1 MSESIYRQTALDR
14 MANPERLDASLALVP
29 RPSWILL
36 GAFAVALMAALAWA
50 TLARAPVTV
59 AASGI
64 LINRAGLAEI
74 AAAQDGRIQTMLVIP
89 GDAVRIGQP
98 IATIARTELTRELA
112 DARIDLRDA
121 EARLARLQGF
131 YGEQGGRERGAD
143 SARLATISE
152 SRRALLSREAYLE
165 QRAARMEKLIERGF
179 ITQDQLVDVQIE
191 LAAVREQL
199 SNLGEAALRV
209 RIDADARAGT
219 SGLALLDEQRAV
231 DTQRRLIERLEAQL
245 GDEEVIRATVAG
257 RVTEVKLGTGDV
269 VGAGTAL
276 VTVAPNQGG
285 LVAILYVPASEGK
298 RIAPGMRAEVSPTS
312 VERAVY
318 GHIRGRVTSV
328 APLPATPEGMRRML
342 RNDQLVAELTARG
355 APIEVRILLD
365 RDTANASGF
374 AWSASKGPPGAI
386 SAGSIVEGRVVV
398 ADRRIIG
405 LLVPGAA
412 D

>member
-1 MSESIYRQTALDR
+1 MSETIYRQTALDR
-14 MANPERLDASLALVP
+14 MANPERLDAPLTLVP

-36 GAFAVALMAALAWA
+36 GAFAVALVAGLVWA
-50 TLARAPVTV
+50 SIARAPVTV
-59 AASGI
+59 GASGI
-64 LINRAGLAEI
+64 LINRSGLAEI

-89 GDAVRIGQP
+89 GDAVKIGQP

-112 DARIDLRDA
+112 DARIELRDA

-152 SRRALLSREAYLE
+152 SRRALLSREAYLV
-165 QRAARMEKLIERGF
+165 QRAARMEKLIDRGF

-191 LAAVREQL
+191 IAAVREQL

-209 RIDADARAGT
+209 RIDADERAGT
-219 SGLALLDEQRAV
+219 SGLALLDEQRQV
-231 DTQRRLIERLEAQL
+231 DEKRRLIERLEARL

-285 LVAILYVPASEGK
+285 LVALLYVPASEGK
-298 RIAPGMRAEVSPTS
+298 RIAPGMRAEVNPTS

-328 APLPATPEGMRRML
+328 APLPSTPEGMRRML
-342 RNDQLVAELTARG
+342 RNDQLVAELNARG

-365 RDTANASGF
+365 RDAANASGF

-386 SAGSIVEGRVVV
+386 SAGSIVAGRVVV

-405 LLVPGAA
+405 LLVPGAGE
-412 D
+412 

>member
-1 MSESIYRQTALDR
+1 MSETIYRQTALDR
-14 MANPERLDASLALVP
+14 MANPERLDAPLTLVP

-36 GAFAVALMAALAWA
+36 GAFAVALVAGLVWA
-50 TLARAPVTV
+50 SIARAPVTV
-59 AASGI
+59 GASGI
-64 LINRAGLAEI
+64 LINRSGLAEI

-89 GDAVRIGQP
+89 GDAVKIGQP

-112 DARIDLRDA
+112 DARIELRDA

-152 SRRALLSREAYLE
+152 SRRALLSREAYLV
-165 QRAARMEKLIERGF
+165 QRAARMEKLIDRGF

-209 RIDADARAGT
+209 RIDADERAGT
-219 SGLALLDEQRAV
+219 SGLALLDEQRQV
-231 DTQRRLIERLEAQL
+231 DEKRRLIERLEARL

-285 LVAILYVPASEGK
+285 LVALLYVPASEGK

-342 RNDQLVAELTARG
+342 RNDQLVAELNARG

-365 RDTANASGF
+365 RDAANASGF

-386 SAGSIVEGRVVV
+386 SAGSIVAGRVVV

-405 LLVPGAA
+405 LLVPGAGE
-412 D
+412 

>member
-1 MSESIYRQTALDR
+1 MSETIYRQTALDR
-14 MANPERLDASLALVP
+14 MANPERLDVPLTLVP

-36 GAFAVALMAALAWA
+36 GAFAVALVAALVWA
-50 TLARAPVTV
+50 SVARAPVTV
-59 AASGI
+59 GASGI
-64 LINRAGLAEI
+64 LINRSGLAEI
-74 AAAQDGRIQTMLVIP
+74 AAAQDGRIQSLLVIP

-98 IATIARTELTRELA
+98 VATVARTELARELA

-131 YGEQGGRERGAD
+131 YSEQGGRERGAD
-143 SARLATISE
+143 SVRLATIAE
-152 SRRALLSREAYLE
+152 SRRALASRASYLE
-165 QRAARMEKLIERGF
+165 QRAGRMEKLIARGF

-209 RIDADARAGT
+209 RVNADERSGT

-231 DTQRRLIERLEAQL
+231 DTQQRLIERLEARL

-257 RVTEVKLGTGDV
+257 RVTEVKLGTGDIV
-269 VGAGTAL
+269 APGTAL
-276 VTVAPNQGG
+276 MTVAPNQGG
-285 LVAILYVPASEGK
+285 LVALLYVPAAEGK
-298 RIAPGMRAEVSPTS
+298 RIAPGMRAEITPTS

-318 GHIRGRVTSV
+318 GHIRGRVASV

-342 RNDQLVAELTARG
+342 RNDQLVAELNARG

-365 RDTANASGF
+365 RDAANASGF

-405 LLVPGAA
+405 LLVPGAGN
-412 D
+412 

>member
-1 MSESIYRQTALDR
+1 MSETIYRQTALDR
-14 MANPERLDASLALVP
+14 MANPERLDAPLTLVP

-36 GAFAVALMAALAWA
+36 GAFAVALVAGLVWA
-50 TLARAPVTV
+50 SVARAPVTV
-59 AASGI
+59 GASGI

-89 GDAVRIGQP
+89 GDAVKIGQP

-112 DARIDLRDA
+112 DARIELRDA

-131 YGEQGGRERGAD
+131 YSEQGGRERGAD
-143 SARLATISE
+143 RARLATISE
-152 SRRALLSREAYLE
+152 SRRALASREAYLV
-165 QRAARMEKLIERGF
+165 QRAARMEKLIDRGF

-209 RIDADARAGT
+209 RIDADERAGT
-219 SGLALLDEQRAV
+219 SGLTLLDEQRQV
-231 DTQRRLIERLEAQL
+231 DEKRRLIERLEARL

-285 LVAILYVPASEGK
+285 LVALLYVPASEGK

-365 RDTANASGF
+365 RDAANASGF

-386 SAGSIVEGRVVV
+386 SAGSIVAGRVVV

-405 LLVPGAA
+405 LLVPGAT

>member
-1 MSESIYRQTALDR
+1 MSETIYRQTALDR
-14 MANPERLDASLALVP
+14 MANPERLDAPLTLVS

-36 GAFAVALMAALAWA
+36 GAFAVALVAALIWA
-50 TLARAPVTV
+50 SVARAPVTV
-59 AASGI
+59 GASGI
-64 LINRAGLAEI
+64 LINRSGLAEI
-74 AAAQDGRIQTMLVIP
+74 TAAQDGRIQTMLVIP

-112 DARIDLRDA
+112 DARLDLRDA
-121 EARLARLQGF
+121 QARLARLQGF

-143 SARLATISE
+143 SARLATIAE
-152 SRRALLSREAYLE
+152 SRRALTSRASYLE
-165 QRAARMEKLIERGF
+165 QRAGRMEKLIARGF

-209 RIDADARAGT
+209 RVDADARSGT
-219 SGLALLDEQRAV
+219 SGLALLDEQREV
-231 DTQRRLIERLEAQL
+231 DTQQRLIERLEARL

-257 RVTEVKLGTGDV
+257 RVTEVKLGTGDIV
-269 VGAGTAL
+269 APGTAL
-276 VTVAPNQGG
+276 ATVAPNQGG
-285 LVAILYVPASEGK
+285 LVALLYVPAAEGK
-298 RIAPGMRAEVSPTS
+298 RIAPGMRAEIMPTA

-318 GHIRGRVTSV
+318 GHIRGRVASV

-342 RNDQLVAELTARG
+342 RNDQLVAELNARG

-365 RDTANASGF
+365 RDADNASGF

-386 SAGSIVEGRVVV
+386 SAGSIVAGRVVV

-405 LLVPGAA
+405 LLVPGAGN
-412 D
+412 

>member
-1 MSESIYRQTALDR
+1 MSETIYRQTALDR
-14 MANPERLDASLALVP
+14 MANPERLDAPLTLVP

-36 GAFAVALMAALAWA
+36 GAFAVALVAGLVWA
-50 TLARAPVTV
+50 SVARAPVTV
-59 AASGI
+59 GASGI

-89 GDAVRIGQP
+89 GDAVKIGQP

-112 DARIDLRDA
+112 DARIELRDA

-131 YGEQGGRERGAD
+131 YSEQGGRERGAD

-152 SRRALLSREAYLE
+152 SRRALLSREAYLV
-165 QRAARMEKLIERGF
+165 QRAARMEKLIDRGF

-209 RIDADARAGT
+209 RIDADERAGT
-219 SGLALLDEQRAV
+219 SGLALLDEQRQV
-231 DTQRRLIERLEAQL
+231 DEKRRLIERLEARL

-257 RVTEVKLGTGDV
+257 RVTEVKIGTGDV

-276 VTVAPNQGG
+276 VTVAPDQGG
-285 LVAILYVPASEGK
+285 LVALLYVPASEGK

-365 RDTANASGF
+365 RDAANASGF

-386 SAGSIVEGRVVV
+386 SAGSIVAGRVVV

>member
-1 MSESIYRQTALDR
+1 MSETIYRQTALDR
-14 MANPERLDASLALVP
+14 MANPERLDAPLTLVP

-36 GAFAVALMAALAWA
+36 GAFAVALVAGLVWA
-50 TLARAPVTV
+50 SVARAPVTV
-59 AASGI
+59 GASGI

-89 GDAVRIGQP
+89 GDAVKIGQP

-112 DARIDLRDA
+112 DARIELRDA

-131 YGEQGGRERGAD
+131 YSEQGGRERGAD
-143 SARLATISE
+143 RARLATISE
-152 SRRALLSREAYLE
+152 SRRALASHEAYLV
-165 QRAARMEKLIERGF
+165 QRAARMEKLIDRGF

-209 RIDADARAGT
+209 RIDADERAGT
-219 SGLALLDEQRAV
+219 SGLTLLDEQRQV
-231 DTQRRLIERLEAQL
+231 DEKRRLIERLEARL

-285 LVAILYVPASEGK
+285 LVALLYVPASEGK

-365 RDTANASGF
+365 RDAANASGF

-386 SAGSIVEGRVVV
+386 SAGSIVAGRVVV

-405 LLVPGAA
+405 LLVPGAT